1 MMNELTR
8 WLDSQRIDYRIG
20 VQRLEGMRRYFH
32 EFCRDGAFE
41 VEPVLGR
48 EVCLKAVGHGIYRH
62 SQLISKPYF
71 QSTALFAFYLFIFL
85 PGGTSFPYLGTLPTT
100 IRPPDAPAMRRR
112 ASGTPAVGASGRLSA
127 CCVCSSAVSS
137 PSLPPAPSSMGL
149 SVCLIRL
156 SSLSA
161 SALRVFSSSSLRQ
174 GISMTCCNCGIFVAA
189 AAVSSFFYPFF
200 PMASRP
206 FFDLRVQF
214 R

>member
-1 MMNELTR
+1 MQNFKSCFYTH
-8 WLDSQRIDYRIG
+8 
-20 VQRLEGMRRYFH
+20 RYHRANSF
-32 EFCRDGAFE
+32 
-41 VEPVLGR
+41 
-48 EVCLKAVGHGIYRH
+48 IYYAEAAQT
-62 SQLISKPYF
+62 SAASCFPYI
-71 QSTALFAFYLFIFL
+71 FIFL

-112 ASGTPAVGASGRLSA
+112 ASGTPAVGASGR
-127 CCVCSSAVSS
+127 
-137 PSLPPAPSSMGL
+137 
-149 SVCLIRL
+149 
-156 SSLSA
+156 LSA